1 MDSLICSS
9 YGREAV
15 SKEFVSE
22 AISPEAAASKSAVA
36 FSSSFKILLLP
47 RLFLPLAVKLNSVVS
62 WMWKRTEEEN
72 HYEKVFLDSHNGP
85 GLFFDHGLGRS
96 ILRTTFIFD

>member
-36 FSSSFKILLLP
+36 FSASFKILLLLP

-96 ILRTTFIFD
+96 IL